1 MVSRTGPGS
10 YDGEGRP
17 EASPPPR
24 STEQAEPRV
33 HVALCTSI
41 TVLLPSRKNP
51 KAFTTYTSDL
61 ATYTSPYFHSCR
73 ISGSKNLS
81 NFSGIEEMKSEVS
94 T

>member
-1 MVSRTGPGS
+1 MAKGVRRPHLRHAAR
-10 YDGEGRP
+10 GRP
-17 EASPPPR
+17 SHG
-24 STEQAEPRV
+24 V

-51 KAFTTYTSDL
+51 KAFTTYSSDL